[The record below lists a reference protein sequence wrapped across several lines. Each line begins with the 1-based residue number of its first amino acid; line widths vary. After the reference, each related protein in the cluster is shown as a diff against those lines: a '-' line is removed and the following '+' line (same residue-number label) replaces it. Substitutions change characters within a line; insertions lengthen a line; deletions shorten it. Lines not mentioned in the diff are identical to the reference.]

1 MGHNFTK
8 NVIHIVSSDLRKWI
22 GAAVFNGWCCLVW
35 IFQSFSPPL
44 VNQRDR
50 WPWTNQRQC
59 CHCIATC
66 HLLNDAPTF
75 YRAPWMVSRSSR
87 APALDVTI
95 GRSAI
100 KRYGDVAHLSRATG
114 HVYERKFDES
124 VNVMQSVLIQRRRSK
139 NFRQVRFFLI
149 NAIFFF
155 IKPDFPNPHFTPLSW
170 LDVHFI
176 NSGIQVCY

>member
-1 MGHNFTK
+1 MDGVALCEFFKVFHRPLSTSVTDGREQIND
-8 NVIHIVSSDLRKWI
+8 NVVIALRRVICLTTHPHSTERPEWSH
-22 GAAVFNGWCCLVW
+22 GALVH
-35 IFQSFSPPL
+35 L
-44 VNQRDR
+44 H
-50 WPWTNQRQC
+50 WT
-59 CHCIATC
+59 
-66 HLLNDAPTF
+66 
-75 YRAPWMVSRSSR
+75 SRSGGQQ
-87 APALDVTI
+87 L
-95 GRSAI
+95 
-100 KRYGDVAHLSRATG
+100 KKYGDVAHLSRATG

-176 NSGIQVCY
+176 NPGIQVCY